1 MKNIKIRN
9 LIRGKNDR
17 FYVIDKCIHE
27 GITYYLV
34 ESENY
39 GEERVFLAN
48 NYVKEEN
55 SMFAICLTYDD
66 LDTTLSEL

>member
-9 LIRGKNDR
+9 LTKDKNDR
-17 FYVIDKCIHE
+17 FYVIDKCIYE
-27 GITYYLV
+27 SITYYLV